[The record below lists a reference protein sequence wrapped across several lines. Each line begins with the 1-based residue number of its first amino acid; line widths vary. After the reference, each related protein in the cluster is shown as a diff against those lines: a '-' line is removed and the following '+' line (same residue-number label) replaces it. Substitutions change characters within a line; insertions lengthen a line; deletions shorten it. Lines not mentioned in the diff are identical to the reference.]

1 LTTSAWRN
9 WADHVR
15 AALAGGHFLM
25 EESPHQLTTLVTPFL
40 MDAFRRQPERGGK
53 LNASQNPHDPL

>member
-1 LTTSAWRN
+1 
-9 WADHVR
+9 
-15 AALAGGHFLM
+15 
-25 EESPHQLTTLVTPFL
+25 